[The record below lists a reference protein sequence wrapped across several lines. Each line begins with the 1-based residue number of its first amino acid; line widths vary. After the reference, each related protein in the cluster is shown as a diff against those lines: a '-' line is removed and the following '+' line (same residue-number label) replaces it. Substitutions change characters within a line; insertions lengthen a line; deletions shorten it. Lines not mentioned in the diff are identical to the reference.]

1 VATFKIRI
9 PDFEGPL
16 DLLLFFIKRDELDIY
31 DIPIS
36 HITKEF
42 LSYVHVMQMLDLE
55 LAGEFIV
62 MAATLMQ
69 IKARMLLPRT
79 ETEEGEEENDPRA
92 ELTQRLLEYKRYKEA
107 ALEMQDRELDQR
119 QRFFRTYFKQDVR
132 VAVVEEDENVL
143 KDVTF
148 FDLIKAFQKA
158 MASIPKK
165 VVHEVRQIPWSIEEQ
180 GVYIMRH
187 FQARRAFNFIE
198 LARSLQDRMQ
208 LVVTFIALLEL
219 IRAQRVTVE
228 MHAEFNDFT
237 ITKTED
243 DGAVD
248 GAGA

>member
-31 DIPIS
+31 DIPIA

-42 LSYVHVMQMLDLE
+42 LAYVHVMQMLDLE

-69 IKARMLLPRT
+69 IKARMLLPQT
-79 ETEEGEEENDPRA
+79 VVESGEEEIDPRA

-107 ALEMQDRELDQR
+107 SVSLQERELDQR
-119 QRFFRTYFKQDVR
+119 QRFFRTYFKKDVR
-132 VAVVEEDENVL
+132 TQIVEDDENVL

-158 MASIPKK
+158 IQNMPKK
-165 VVHEVRQIPWSIEEQ
+165 VVHEVRQIPWNIEEQ
-180 GVYIMRH
+180 GHVIMRF
-187 FQARRAFNFIE
+187 FQQRRTYNFLE
-198 LARSLQDRMQ
+198 LAMQMEDKLQV
-208 LVVTFIALLEL
+208 VVTFLALLEL
-219 IRAQRVTVE
+219 MRAHRVSVE

-237 ITKTED
+237 ITRHD
-243 DGAVD
+243 SD
-248 GAGA
+248 